1 MSVTKKFYVLQK
13 KQSLFLKMFK
23 CHYFLAGRRARFGGF
38 WFCYGKIYP
47 IPLLGAVILLQLTPP
62 PSSVD
67 CRFSIVPPPVVSLY
81 SAYDY

>member
-62 PSSVD
+62 PPLRLTVD
-67 CRFSIVPPPVVSLY
+67 FP
-81 SAYDY
+81 